1 MAKLTEKQKQK
12 RQEWTTGKVGQ
23 TLRQDVQTT
32 QFEQLLTRLGLTEE
46 NCHLNAECAAWC
58 RSNRDRRYIP
68 EIVLHRLRTKCLY
81 EEKDAPFSLIDNML
95 IPDAPPLQEVDD
107 EQSLQEQAA

>member
-1 MAKLTEKQKQK
+1 MHKLTEKQRKQ
-12 RQEWTTGKVGQ
+12 RQEFVTHNVGL
-23 TLRQDVQTT
+23 TFKQDVHTT

-46 NCHLNAECAAWC
+46 TCHLSAECAAWC

-81 EEKDAPFSLIDNML
+81 EEKDAPFSLIDNMV
-95 IPDAPPLQEVDD
+95 IPDAPPLQEVED
-107 EQSLQEQAA
+107 EQLSYQNAA